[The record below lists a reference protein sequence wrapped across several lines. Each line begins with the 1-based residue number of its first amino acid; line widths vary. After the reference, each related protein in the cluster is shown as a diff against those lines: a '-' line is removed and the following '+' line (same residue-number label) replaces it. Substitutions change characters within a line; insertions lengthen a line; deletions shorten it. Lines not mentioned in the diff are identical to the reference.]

1 MYCKFIIAPMLDI
14 LSSNGHGKLEHHL
27 WYSGSIDSR
36 SRMSTGLAEN
46 LLVEGSTEVRI
57 KETTA
62 IGPR

>member
-1 MYCKFIIAPMLDI
+1 MLDI

>member
-1 MYCKFIIAPMLDI
+1 MYFKFIIAPMLGI

-46 LLVEGSTEVRI
+46 LPIEGSSEAPI
-57 KETTA
+57 KGTTTVA
-62 IGPR
+62 QR